1 MVQPELDAA
10 KASLEKLDKSKI
22 TEIKSFP
29 SPPDAVKT
37 VMEAVMVVF
46 DEKLD
51 WSNVKKV
58 ISDPKAFVDQMKGFD
73 VKSLDQKRINSL

>member
-10 KASLEKLDKSKI
+10 KASLVKLDKSKI

-29 SPPDAVKT
+29 STPDAVKT
-37 VMEAVMVVF
+37 VMKAVMVVF

-51 WSNVKKV
+51 WNNVKKV

-73 VKSLDQKRINSL
+73 VKS